1 MVLGVIITMEIMEH
15 IMGLIMEHIMQIMEQ
30 DIMQHME
37 HIMNLL
43 LQ

>member
-37 HIMNLL
+37 HIMSLL

>member
-30 DIMQHME
+30 DIM
-37 HIMNLL
+37 
-43 LQ
+43 